1 MSGRPP
7 GDAGDG
13 RSTSCETDPMTARPA
28 RPAVDRLAPVV
39 EGGFR
44 LHAALVYG
52 FLFLPIVVVVVFSF
66 NATVRYVTDW
76 QGFSLVWYQRAFADT
91 TVLNGLRNSL
101 VIALLNAVL
110 ATAFGT
116 MAALALL
123 RVPRRLRIV
132 FEALTFVSIIIPE
145 IVIALATLVLFSLF
159 RDWMNPWL
167 AFFSGDGARPPKL
180 ALGIWSTVA
189 AHVLFNLSLVLLI
202 VRARLS
208 GMDRTLV
215 DASYDL
221 YATPWRTFRQI
232 TLPQLVPAIVAGFLL
247 AFTFSFDDY
256 VISSFVAGSTETLPL
271 FVFGQIHQGITPLT
285 NAIAAVMLLVTITI
299 LVVGQAV
306 LTRQSRARGERGTT
320 PLGMLDG

>member
-1 MSGRPP
+1 
-7 GDAGDG
+7 
-13 RSTSCETDPMTARPA
+13 MTARPM
-28 RPAVDRLAPVV
+28 RPRVDRWAPVV

-44 LHAALVYG
+44 LQAGLVYA
-52 FLFLPIVVVVVFSF
+52 FLFLPILVVVVFSF
-66 NATVRYVTDW
+66 NGTTRYVTDW
-76 QGFSLVWYQRAFADT
+76 QGFSLVWYQRALADQ
-91 TVLNGLRNSL
+91 TVQAALRNSL
-101 VIALLNAVL
+101 VIAFINAIL

-116 MAALALL
+116 MAALALQ
-123 RVPRRLRIV
+123 RVPRRFRIV
-132 FEALTFVSIIIPE
+132 FDALTFVSIIIPE
-145 IVIALATLVLFSLF
+145 IVIALATLILFSAF
-159 RDWMNPWL
+159 RDWANPWL
-167 AFFSGDGARPPKL
+167 AFFAGADGRPPKL
-180 ALGIWSTVA
+180 ALGVWSTVA

-232 TLPQLVPAIVAGFLL
+232 TLPQLLPAIVAGFLL

-299 LVVGQAV
+299 LLVGQAV
-306 LTRQSRARGERGTT
+306 LTRQSRARGERGST
-320 PLGMLDG
+320 PLGMLEG